1 MGKKGTG
8 TDRWTGMVRSL
19 ALVVGTIA
27 LLIAAFLMAGL
38 FVEDPAVYVLRRFAD
53 LIEWIKFW
61 N

>member
-1 MGKKGTG
+1 
-8 TDRWTGMVRSL
+8 MVRSL

-27 LLIAAFLMAGL
+27 LLIAAFLVAGL